1 MAALAAIAACA
12 VAFAWVHGDIRRI
25 GLILRALRAVLAAS
39 MLTTE
44 GILLAQGRWREA
56 LPLHL
61 CSVSALCALAL
72 PAQGGQRRLDFLGYL
87 GMPGALLALIFPAP
101 AVSRW
106 QALLNASYYT
116 THALILVMPLCLMA
130 AGRCVR
136 RGRALP
142 LFLGM
147 QGLALAAFFVN
158 GKLGTDY
165 LFLMAPPAG
174 TPLEAAFA
182 LGRPAYLLAL
192 EVILAGMLVAAACLL
207 RALRPLLPE

>member
-1 MAALAAIAACA
+1 MAALAAAAVCA
-12 VAFAWVHGDIRRI
+12 AAFAWVRGGEGR
-25 GLILRALRAVLAAS
+25 LAPLLRALRRVLAAS
-39 MLTTE
+39 LMTTE

-61 CSVSALCALAL
+61 CSISALCALAL
-72 PAQGGQRRLDFLGYL
+72 PARGGQGRLDFLGYL
-87 GMPGALLALIFPAP
+87 GMPGALLALLFPAP

-106 QALLNASYYT
+106 QTLLDASYYT
-116 THALILVMPLCLMA
+116 THALILVLPLCCLA
-130 AGRCVR
+130 AGRRVR
-136 RGRALP
+136 RGRAARM
-142 LFLGM
+142 FLLM
-147 QGLALAAFFVN
+147 QGVALAAYGVN
-158 GKLGTDY
+158 LLLGTDY

-182 LGRPAYLLAL
+182 LGRPADLLAL

>member
-1 MAALAAIAACA
+1 MATLVACA
-12 VAFAWVHGDIRRI
+12 AAFAWVRSDRRR
-25 GLILRALRAVLAAS
+25 LAPALCALRAVLFSS

-72 PAQGGQRRLDFLGYL
+72 PARGGQGRLDFLGYL
-87 GMPGALLALIFPAP
+87 GMPGALLALVFPAP

-106 QALLNASYYT
+106 QALLDASYYT
-116 THALILVMPLCLMA
+116 THALILVMPMCLMA

-136 RGRALP
+136 QGRALP
-142 LFLGM
+142 LFFLM
-147 QGLALAAFFVN
+147 QGLALAAYVVN
-158 GKLGTDY
+158 LRLGTDY

-174 TPLEAAFA
+174 TPLEIAYA

-192 EVILAGMLVAAACLL
+192 EGVLACMLLVTGRLMP
-207 RALRPLLPE
+207 ALWSALAE

>member
-1 MAALAAIAACA
+1 MAAVAAIAACA
-12 VAFAWVHGDIRRI
+12 AVFAWVRGDRRR
-25 GLILRALRAVLAAS
+25 LAPALCALRAVLSVS

-72 PAQGGQRRLDFLGYL
+72 PARGGQGRFDFLGYL

-101 AVSRW
+101 AISRW
-106 QALLNASYYT
+106 QALLDASYYT
-116 THALILVMPLCLMA
+116 THALILAMPLCLMA
-130 AGRCVR
+130 AGRRIR

-142 LFLGM
+142 LFFLT
-147 QGLALAAFFVN
+147 QGLALAAYAVN
-158 GKLGTDY
+158 LCLGTDY

-174 TPLEAAFA
+174 TPLETAYAW
-182 LGRPAYLLAL
+182 GRPAYLLAL
-192 EVILAGMLVAAACLL
+192 EGVLACMLLL
-207 RALRPLLPE
+207 TGRLLHAQRLLLPE